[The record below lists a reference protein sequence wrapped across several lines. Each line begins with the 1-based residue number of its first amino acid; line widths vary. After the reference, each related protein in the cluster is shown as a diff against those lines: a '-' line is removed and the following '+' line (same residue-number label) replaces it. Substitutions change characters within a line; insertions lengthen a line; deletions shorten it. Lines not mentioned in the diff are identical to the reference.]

1 MMQRAEIR
9 TPAPP
14 AICLSPLMLF
24 SSLFPSRPLLF
35 HLPELPGQPY
45 QPEAEPLLPCLVHRP
60 SWVGDAGDR
69 VEVRN
74 LITRSTSA
82 NIGEEW
88 AQKECHLL

>member
-45 QPEAEPLLPCLVHRP
+45 QPEAEPLLPYL
-60 SWVGDAGDR
+60 SG
-69 VEVRN
+69 
-74 LITRSTSA
+74 
-82 NIGEEW
+82 
-88 AQKECHLL
+88 AQAFLGR